1 MEFVTNLLNIT
12 DKFLTIGSNF
22 YSTTSEIAMK
32 MYKMD
37 TMFKMNELRIDALME
52 SADAQMEQA
61 VLQAKEYELERKASQ
76 VQSMQNYA
84 ERLSQYNEAAEF
96 NSFVTE
102 SRLGGGESM
111 SVRKFVERQAKIVA
125 QDVDRINSQAI
136 AIDTALSRQGHMSM
150 LRGINAAKATRNQAL
165 QTAYQGT
172 IDMLEVTPNPFDSAK
187 DIVSGVRTIASSISE
202 ALEIK

>member
-22 YSTTSEIAMK
+22 YSSTSKIAMDL
-32 MYKMD
+32 YQMD
-37 TMFKMNELRIDALME
+37 TMFKMGQLKVDALME

-76 VQSMQNYA
+76 VQALQTYA
-84 ERLSQYNEAAEF
+84 QRMEEFNQAAEF

-111 SVRKFVERQAKIVA
+111 SVRAFMKKQAETVA
-125 QDVDRINSQAI
+125 QDADAINSQAI
-136 AIDTALSRQGHMSM
+136 AIDAALAREGHMSL
-150 LRGINAAKATRNQAL
+150 LRGINAAKATRQQAL
-165 QTAYQGT
+165 QTAYQNT
-172 IDMLEVTPNPFDSAK
+172 IDMLEVAPDPFQSGK
-187 DIVSGVRTIASSISE
+187 DIVGGIRTIATSINE
-202 ALEIK
+202 ALNP